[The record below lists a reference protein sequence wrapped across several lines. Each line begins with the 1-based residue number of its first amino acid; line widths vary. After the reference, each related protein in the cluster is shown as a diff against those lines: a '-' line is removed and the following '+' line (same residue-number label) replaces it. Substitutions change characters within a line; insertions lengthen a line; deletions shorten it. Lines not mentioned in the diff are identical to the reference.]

1 MMRIPLSSIR
11 FPIRY
16 LLGATLL
23 LAAAALAHA
32 AGRPFDKAAF
42 DTALAQGKPVIVD
55 FAADWCPTCKEQKPL
70 VDALMGE
77 PKRQGITFFVA
88 DFDKETALKKRLKVT
103 MQSTFV
109 VMKGGKEVARST
121 GQTDKAELAA
131 LFDKAL

>member
-1 MMRIPLSSIR
+1 MRVPSPIR
-11 FPIRY
+11 F
-16 LLGATLL
+16 LLGAALLVAATLAR
-23 LAAAALAHA
+23 AAAPPYEQPYDKTKFDAALAA
-32 AGRPFDKAAF
+32 
-42 DTALAQGKPVIVD
+42 GKPVIVD

-77 PKRQGITFFVA
+77 PKRQAITFFVA
-88 DFDKETALKKRLKVT
+88 DFDKEAALKKRLKVT